1 MFTFIKYLFLLVAV
15 LLLVVAAFVGWP
27 LLTTVTQS
35 NVESRIEFGCIGAML
50 AREID
55 NRQPRRRVPAEPIA
69 MADCECMASDTV
81 RTLGLPAATFATEEV
96 RAQLV
101 KALSAAVTGE
111 GFSANRTPFMRAIEK
126 LVGQSTKS
134 LAICQKKRLG
144 GG

>member
-1 MFTFIKYLFLLVAV
+1 M
-15 LLLVVAAFVGWP
+15 
-27 LLTTVTQS
+27 
-35 NVESRIEFGCIGAML
+35 VESRIEFGCIGAN
-50 AREID
+50 ARAR
-55 NRQPRRRVPAEPIA
+55 NRQQAAPSPGPAEPIA

-144 GG
+144 GADRARC